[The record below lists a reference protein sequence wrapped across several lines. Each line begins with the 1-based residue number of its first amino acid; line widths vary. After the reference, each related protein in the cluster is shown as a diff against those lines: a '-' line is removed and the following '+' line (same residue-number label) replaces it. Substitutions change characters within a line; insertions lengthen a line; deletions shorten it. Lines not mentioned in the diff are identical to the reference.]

1 MTLRMNV
8 PLTPTLNIID
18 EISKE
23 ALMIWVNRK
32 LNCIDVVDAL
42 TDFFILRGPLANF
55 AQIMVRSFS
64 LRKSANG
71 SRLSMQRRLS

>member
-1 MTLRMNV
+1 MTLRMSV

-42 TDFFILRGPLANF
+42 TDLFILRGRLANF
-55 AQIMVRSFS
+55 YSDNGPEFLAEKVR
-64 LRKSANG
+64 
-71 SRLSMQRRLS
+71 Q